1 MRSFWYRLGLRS
13 KTFRP
18 AGDEAPRRTGET
30 LVHRVPTYLFVF
42 ESGNI
47 FPVFQKQLRPCMS
60 FRNRF
65 CLATPCPFLFEKQY
79 FFLIFGFESF
89 LHLKLRFS
97 RPAVKVA
104 LLI

>member
-1 MRSFWYRLGLRS
+1 MRSFWYRLGLRP

-60 FRNRF
+60 FMSM
-65 CLATPCPFLFEKQY
+65 LGHTCPFLFEKQY